1 MMATGRRGEGYDRR
15 WTGSGR
21 TGIIGV
27 ICWHQSIQAACT
39 TRLCNCRQVIVFPPD
54 PVLQSQSDG
63 TNTVSVCAEQARKM
77 LSALVSN
84 RIDVAV

>member
-1 MMATGRRGEGYDRR
+1 
-15 WTGSGR
+15 
-21 TGIIGV
+21 
-27 ICWHQSIQAACT
+27 
-39 TRLCNCRQVIVFPPD
+39 VFPPD